1 LPFGSFIT
9 SARGSRQRAAPG
21 SIQRIFRHFASHLRP
36 HRAKLVTA
44 ALFMIGATA
53 MELLRPWPLKL
64 IFDGILM
71 PAGTAQS
78 LVDRL
83 PLLAGHPDRLLLA
96 IALSVLVI
104 AIAGGVFRYGQ
115 AYLTASA
122 GQKVIA
128 AIRIQLYSHIQRLS
142 QSFHDTKSSGDLMTR
157 LTGDINLMRDL
168 MVNTFIHL
176 SDSLLLVVGMIG
188 VMLWMD
194 WQLTL
199 VALAVIPA
207 LLLAS
212 GKFSRELKGATR
224 KQRRREGKIA
234 DILAET
240 ISTAK
245 VIQAFGRETHEERRF
260 SRENGSTLKAGIVA
274 TRLEY
279 RLNLV
284 VQTIIGAGTALVFWF
299 GVQRVESGVL
309 TPGDLLVFGAYLTTL
324 YKPIRKLASFS
335 GRIAKATAC
344 GERVVDTLEIE
355 PEIQDAPD
363 AIQAPRFRGE
373 IVFDA
378 VAFGYRD
385 GEPVLRDLCFR
396 VAPGEKV
403 ALVGASGSGKST
415 VVNLLLRFYD
425 PTAGSVRIDGEDIRR
440 YTLASVR
447 RQIAV
452 VLQESVLFNTTIRD
466 NIAYGR
472 LDAPPEEIEAAAQAA
487 NIHGFIE
494 SLPDGYDTI
503 VGERGALLSGGQ
515 RQRIAIARAMIQD
528 ARIVILDEPMTGLDA
543 ESEAKVRHAMDRLT
557 RAKTCLLITHD
568 LQAASAADRTLP
580 ICCGRITTDIGPAVT
595 EAGAA

>member
-1 LPFGSFIT
+1 LLFGFIT
-9 SARGSRQRAAPG
+9 SARRSRGHVAPG
-21 SIQRIFRHFASHLRP
+21 SIRRIFRHFGPHLRP
-36 HRAKLVTA
+36 YRAKLAAA
-44 ALFMIGATA
+44 ALFMIGATT

-64 IFDGILM
+64 IFDGILL
-71 PAGTAQS
+71 PTAS
-78 LVDRL
+78 ARE
-83 PLLAGHPDRLLLA
+83 LLAHVPALAAHPERLLIA
-96 IALSVLVI
+96 IALAVLAI
-104 AIAGGVFRYGQ
+104 AIAGGLFRYGQ

-128 AIRIQLYSHIQRLS
+128 AIRVQLYSHIQRLS

-168 MVNTFIHL
+168 MVNTFIQL
-176 SDSLLLVVGMIG
+176 SDSLLLIIGMIG

-207 LLLAS
+207 LMLTT

-245 VIQAFGRETHEERRF
+245 VIQAFGRENHEESRF
-260 SRENGSTLKAGIVA
+260 SRESGSTLKAGIVA

-284 VQTIIGAGTALVFWF
+284 VQTIIGVGTALVFWF
-299 GVQRVESGVL
+299 GVQRVQSGVL

-355 PEIQDAPD
+355 PEIRDAPD
-363 AIQAPRFRGE
+363 AVQAPRFGGE

-385 GEPVLRDLCFR
+385 GDPVLRDFDLR
-396 VAPGEKV
+396 IAPGEKIAV
-403 ALVGASGSGKST
+403 VGESGSGKST

-425 PTAGSVRIDGEDIRR
+425 PTAGAVRIDGEDIRR
-440 YTLASVR
+440 YTLASLR

-472 LDAPPEEIEAAAQAA
+472 LDASQEEIERAAKAA

-494 SLPDGYDTI
+494 SLPEGYDTI

-515 RQRIAIARAMIQD
+515 RQRIAIARAMIQE
-528 ARIVILDEPMTGLDA
+528 ARIIVLDEPMTGLDPD
-543 ESEAKVRHAMDRLT
+543 SEAKIQQAMDRLT
-557 RAKTCLLITHD
+557 KGKTCLLITHD
-568 LQAASAADRTLP
+568 LRAASAADRTLR
-580 ICCGRITTDIGPAVT
+580 IRQGRITPTVGYARTD
-595 EAGAA
+595 AGAA

>member
-1 LPFGSFIT
+1 MLFGFIT
-9 SARGSRQRAAPG
+9 SARRSRGPVAPG
-21 SIQRIFRHFASHLRP
+21 SIRRIFRHFGPHLRP
-36 HRAKLVTA
+36 YRAKLAAA
-44 ALFMIGATA
+44 ALFMIGATT

-64 IFDGILM
+64 IFDGILL
-71 PAGTAQS
+71 PTAS
-78 LVDRL
+78 ARE
-83 PLLAGHPDRLLLA
+83 LLAHVPALAAHPERLLIA
-96 IALSVLVI
+96 IALAVLAI
-104 AIAGGVFRYGQ
+104 AIAGGLFRYGQ

-128 AIRIQLYSHIQRLS
+128 AIRVQLYSHIQRLS

-168 MVNTFIHL
+168 MVNTFIQL
-176 SDSLLLVVGMIG
+176 SDSLLLIIGMIG

-207 LLLAS
+207 LMLTT

-245 VIQAFGRETHEERRF
+245 VIQAFGRENHEESRF
-260 SRENGSTLKAGIVA
+260 SRESGSTLKAGIVA

-284 VQTIIGAGTALVFWF
+284 VQTIIGVGTALVFWF
-299 GVQRVESGVL
+299 GVQRVQSGVL

-355 PEIQDAPD
+355 PEIRDAPD
-363 AIQAPRFRGE
+363 AVQAPRFGGE

-385 GEPVLRDLCFR
+385 GDPVLRDFDLR
-396 VAPGEKV
+396 IAPGEKIAV
-403 ALVGASGSGKST
+403 VGESGSGKST

-425 PTAGSVRIDGEDIRR
+425 PTAGAVRIDGEDIRR
-440 YTLASVR
+440 YTLASLR

-472 LDAPPEEIEAAAQAA
+472 LDASQEEIERAAKAA

-494 SLPDGYDTI
+494 SLPEGYDTI

-515 RQRIAIARAMIQD
+515 RQRIAIARAMIQE
-528 ARIVILDEPMTGLDA
+528 ARIIVLDEPMTGLDPD
-543 ESEAKVRHAMDRLT
+543 SEAKIQQAMDRLT
-557 RAKTCLLITHD
+557 KGKTCLLITHD
-568 LQAASAADRTLP
+568 LRAASAADRTLR
-580 ICCGRITTDIGPAVT
+580 IRQGRITPTVGYARTD
-595 EAGAA
+595 AGAA

>member
-1 LPFGSFIT
+1 
-9 SARGSRQRAAPG
+9 
-21 SIQRIFRHFASHLRP
+21 
-36 HRAKLVTA
+36 
-44 ALFMIGATA
+44 
-53 MELLRPWPLKL
+53 
-64 IFDGILM
+64 
-71 PAGTAQS
+71 
-78 LVDRL
+78 
-83 PLLAGHPDRLLLA
+83 
-96 IALSVLVI
+96 
-104 AIAGGVFRYGQ
+104 
-115 AYLTASA
+115 
-122 GQKVIA
+122 
-128 AIRIQLYSHIQRLS
+128 
-142 QSFHDTKSSGDLMTR
+142 MTR

-176 SDSLLLVVGMIG
+176 SDSLLLIVGMIG
-188 VMLWMD
+188 IMLWMD

-207 LLLAS
+207 LMLTT

-245 VIQAFGRETHEERRF
+245 VIQAFGRESHEEKRF
-260 SRENGSTLKAGIVA
+260 SRESGSTLKAGIVA

-299 GVQRVESGVL
+299 GVQRVQSGVL

-335 GRIAKATAC
+335 GRIAKAAAC

-355 PEIQDAPD
+355 PDIQDAPD
-363 AIQAPRFRGE
+363 AMHAPRFRGE
-373 IVFDA
+373 IALDK

-385 GEPVLRDLCFR
+385 GEPVLRELSLR
-396 VAPGEKV
+396 IVPGEKV
-403 ALVGASGSGKST
+403 ALVGESGSGKST

-425 PTAGSVRIDGEDIRR
+425 PSAGSVRIDGEDVRR
-440 YTLASVR
+440 FTLTSLR

-472 LDAPPEEIEAAAQAA
+472 LDASQEDIEAAAQAA
-487 NIHGFIE
+487 NIDGFIE

-515 RQRIAIARAMIQD
+515 RQRIAIARAIIQD
-528 ARIVILDEPMTGLDA
+528 ARIIVLDEPMTGLDA
-543 ESEAKVRHAMDRLT
+543 KSEAKVEEAMRRLVAT
-557 RAKTCLLITHD
+557 KTCILITHD
-568 LQAASAADRTLP
+568 LRAAGAADRILR
-580 ICCGRITTDIGPAVT
+580 IRRRRITTEFDPAET
-595 EAGAA
+595 EAGVA